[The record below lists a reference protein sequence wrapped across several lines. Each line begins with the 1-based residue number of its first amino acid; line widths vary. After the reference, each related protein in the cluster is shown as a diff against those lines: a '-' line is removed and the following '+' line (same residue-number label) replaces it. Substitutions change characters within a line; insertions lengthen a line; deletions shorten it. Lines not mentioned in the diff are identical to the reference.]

1 MISADRLRAHI
12 TALTAQ
18 GPRSADLPGVPH
30 ALRYITDQLSGL
42 GLAVRVERYG
52 GELHEVNLIAE
63 IQGGTSDDAIELGAH
78 WDSVE
83 TSPGADDNASGV
95 AGVLEA
101 ARVLQDLDLPART
114 IRFCLFG
121 GEEDHFNG
129 STAHVRG
136 ITPDTEAIIFEMIG
150 YTSDIQRFPP
160 ALTGLVE
167 PPERGDFIAVVGD
180 AASTVLVEVFTHNAD
195 LPVFP
200 LVIPDVARDV
210 VMRSDHVPY
219 WEAGRRALLVTDTA
233 DYRNPG
239 YHGGEDTVRT
249 LDLGFAAKVTAAA
262 VRTITKL
269 V

>member
-1 MISADRLRAHI
+1 MIPADRLRAHI

-18 GPRSADLPGVPH
+18 GPRYPDLPGVPH
-30 ALRYITDQLSGL
+30 ALRYITDELSGL

-52 GELHEVNLIAE
+52 SELHEVNLIAE

-101 ARVLQDLDLPART
+101 ARVLADLDLPART

-121 GEEDHFNG
+121 GEEDEFNG
-129 STAHVRG
+129 STAHVRT

-150 YTSDIQRFPP
+150 YTAAVQHLPP

-167 PPERGDFIAVVGD
+167 APQRGDFIAVVGD
-180 AASTVLVEVFTHNAD
+180 EASSGLVGAFAHQAAD

-200 LVIPDVARDV
+200 LVIPEIARD

-219 WEAGRRALLVTDTA
+219 WESGRRAVLVTDTA
-233 DYRNPG
+233 EYRNPG
-239 YHGGEDTVRT
+239 YHNADDTTRT
-249 LDLGFAAKVTAAA
+249 LDLQFAAKVTAAA
-262 VRTITKL
+262 IRTITKL